1 VDVLP
6 AKRYS
11 LVFHFGG
18 GTRDMQST
26 ATLGQSRFR
35 SFLFGSL
42 TVILTLVIS
51 AAAAEAILRL
61 KNASMRNYDIEMW
74 RYGRELKVASKLAA
88 LGHEHIPDAK
98 ATLQSVEIRINAWGL
113 RGGPVNESPAPDRR
127 RVLVLG
133 SSIALGWGV
142 PEEKVVSSLLQAKFE
157 AAGQNVEVL
166 NAGIGNYN
174 AERYIER
181 FLHRLTPL
189 RPTDLL
195 ILAFVRDG
203 EPLEQGGGNLLL
215 RNSQLAVTAWTVV
228 NRLLGS
234 FGAETL
240 VEHYRRIY
248 SPDSTAVTEMN
259 AEFAKLAAYTR
270 QHRIRVILAMVPDI
284 HNLDQYPLQF
294 VHDIFSTTARDNG
307 FAYLDLLPA
316 LKGLAASEIWAMPGD
331 PHPNARGHA
340 LMADA
345 IYPIL
350 TSGTPPSKG
359 L

>member
-1 VDVLP
+1 VDV
-6 AKRYS
+6 AAQNGTGS
-11 LVFHFGG
+11 CSHFGG
-18 GTRDMQST
+18 RTQHMRST
-26 ATLGQSRFR
+26 ATLGQCRIR
-35 SFLFGSL
+35 SLLFGSL
-42 TVILTLVIS
+42 TVILTLIIS
-51 AAAAEAILRL
+51 AAAAEGILRL

-74 RYGRELKVASKLAA
+74 RYSRELKFASELAV

-157 AAGQNVEVL
+157 AAGQKVEVL

-181 FLHRLTPL
+181 FLHRLTSL
-189 RPTDLL
+189 QPTDLL
-195 ILAFVRDG
+195 VLAFVRDG
-203 EPLEQGGGNLLL
+203 EPLEQGGGNFLL
-215 RNSQLAVTAWTVV
+215 RDSQFAVTVWTAV
-228 NRLLGS
+228 NRL
-234 FGAETL
+234 FGAAGGAAL

-248 SPDSTAVTEMN
+248 SPDSSAVTRMN
-259 AEFAKLAAYTR
+259 AEFAKLAAYAQ
-270 QHRIRVILAMVPDI
+270 QHRIRITLAMVPDI
-284 HNLDQYPLQF
+284 HNLNDYPLQF
-294 VHDIFSTTARDNG
+294 IHDIFRTTARDNG
-307 FAYLDLLPA
+307 FTYVDLLPA
-316 LKGLAASEIWAMPGD
+316 LQGLASNDIWAMPGD

-350 TSGTPPSKG
+350 TSGVPPSKG
-359 L
+359 M